1 MADERGP
8 GRPSRRALLAR
19 VDATRAELDAFG
31 GLPAPDLTGGLWRD
45 IWRDDVH
52 HSTAIEGN
60 TLTAAQVRLL
70 LEEDKAAGR
79 ADLAEYLEVR
89 GYADAADWV
98 YAHAI
103 SPASGWQATDALT
116 ITEIREIHRRVTELP
131 WRVRPPRPLDEGEGP
146 GTYRRHDIRR
156 FDSGMRPPAW
166 TEVAAL
172 MSGWVRRASTA
183 APAGWHPI
191 EHLASLHADL
201 ERIHPFRDGNGR
213 TGRLVLN
220 LQLVRRGYPPAV
232 IQRRQRDRYL
242 RALARADRDDIG
254 LLTELIARAVEDS
267 LERFLLPAVAA
278 DQDLVPIRALAG
290 QRLSEGAMT
299 QAIRRGRMRGVRR
312 DGRWCSTRRWLED
325 YLAARGQ
332 RG

>member
-1 MADERGP
+1 MGEDRRS
-8 GRPSRRALLAR
+8 GRPSRGALLAR
-19 VDATRAELDAFG
+19 VDATRAELDALG
-31 GLPAPDLTGGLWRD
+31 GLPLPDLTGGLWRD
-45 IWRDDVH
+45 IWRDDAH

-70 LEEDKAAGR
+70 LEEDKAGGR

-98 YAHAI
+98 YAHAT

-131 WRVRPPRPLDEGEGP
+131 WRVRPPRALDADEHP
-146 GTYRRHDIRR
+146 GSYRRHDIHP
-156 FDSGMRPPAW
+156 FGSGMRPPAW
-166 TEVAAL
+166 TEVAVL
-172 MSGWVRRASTA
+172 MSDWVERASS
-183 APAGWHPI
+183 APAAGWHTI
-191 EHLASLHADL
+191 EHLASLHAEL

-242 RALARADRDDIG
+242 RALARADRDNAG
-254 LLTELIARAVEDS
+254 PLAELIARAVEDS
-267 LERFLLPAVAA
+267 LERFLLPAVTA
-278 DQDLVPIRALAG
+278 DQDLVSVRALAG
-290 QRLSEGAMT
+290 PRLSEGAIT
-299 QAIRRGRMRGVRR
+299 QAMRRGRMRGLRR
-312 DGRWCSTRRWLED
+312 GGRWYSTRRWLEE
-325 YLAARGQ
+325 YLAARGG